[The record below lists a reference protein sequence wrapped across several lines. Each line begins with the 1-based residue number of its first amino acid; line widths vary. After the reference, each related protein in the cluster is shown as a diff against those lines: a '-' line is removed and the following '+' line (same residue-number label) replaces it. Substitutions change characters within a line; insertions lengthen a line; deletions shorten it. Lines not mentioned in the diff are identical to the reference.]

1 MAEAKRKQYQRV
13 SPIKPSLRGAGN
25 WTRAQLRAASYSRKA
40 MTRLVVSL
48 VLIFSALV
56 YVALWMGGHLP
67 TVKSNINNFTQN
79 RLMAMGFVVADIDV
93 VGEGRIRE
101 RDVRAAL
108 GVYEGQYFFG
118 ADLKGAQDRIEG
130 LNWVDTVVVRR
141 LWPNRIVVEIIERDV
156 FAVLQHNQQL
166 VLIDT
171 AGDEIKDVALEDFTN
186 LPHFIGQEI
195 GGEGQ
200 VLLTE
205 LSRYPLLSQRF
216 TTFRRVGDRRWDLID
231 ADAKMTVKL
240 PVGDIR
246 PSLQYLVGFQNEA
259 QWLDR
264 QISVIDMR
272 VAGRI
277 SVRPLDKT
285 QS

>member
-1 MAEAKRKQYQRV
+1 MAEAKRGQYQRV

-25 WTRAQLRAASYSRKA
+25 WTRAQLRAASYSRKG
-40 MTRLVVSL
+40 MRRLVLSI
-48 VLIFSALV
+48 VLILSALI

-67 TVKSNINNFTQN
+67 TVKSNINSFTQN
-79 RLMAMGFVVADIDV
+79 RLMSMGFVVKDIDV

-101 RDVRAAL
+101 RDVRAVL
-108 GVYEGQYFFG
+108 GVHEGQYFFE
-118 ADLKGAQDRIEG
+118 ADLKGAQERIKG

-166 VLIDT
+166 ALID
-171 AGDEIKDVALEDFTN
+171 ASGAIIEDAALDGFTQ
-186 LPHFIGQEI
+186 LPHFIGENI
-195 GGEGQ
+195 GAEGR

-205 LSRYPLLSQRF
+205 LSQYPVLSQRF

-231 ADAKMTVKL
+231 MDANMVVKL
-240 PVGDIR
+240 PVGDIK
-246 PSLQYLVGFQNEA
+246 PSLNDLTRYHQET

-264 QISVIDMR
+264 QISIIDMR

-277 SVRPLDKT
+277 SVRPLEKT

>member
-1 MAEAKRKQYQRV
+1 MAETKRGQYQRV
-13 SPIKPSLRGAGN
+13 SPLKPSLRGAGN

-40 MTRLVVSL
+40 MTRLVLSV
-48 VLIFSALV
+48 VLIMSALI
-56 YVALWMGGHLP
+56 YIALWMGGHLP
-67 TVKSNINNFTQN
+67 TVKSNINSFKQN
-79 RLMAMGFVVADIDV
+79 RLMAMGFVVKDIDV

-166 VLIDT
+166 VLIDA
-171 AGDEIKDVALEDFTN
+171 AGDKIQDVAIEDFSD
-186 LPHFIGQEI
+186 LPHFIGQDI
-195 GGEGQ
+195 GDEGR
-200 VLLTE
+200 VLMAE
-205 LSRYPLLSQRF
+205 LANYPMLSERF

-231 ADAKMTVKL
+231 TQAGMTVKL
-240 PVGDIR
+240 PIGDIT
-246 PSLQYLVGFQNEA
+246 PSLNYLVRYQNET

-264 QISVIDMR
+264 QISIIDMR
-272 VAGRI
+272 VADRV
-277 SVRPLDKT
+277 SVRPFDKT